1 MMVGKLITYSFIE
14 SNIILIII
22 ITFTDIQNDY
32 QRETI
37 QKHDDAIGI
46 YDLTI
51 VNSVYSSNNY

>member
-1 MMVGKLITYSFIE
+1 MMVGELITYSFIE

-32 QRETI
+32 RRETI

-46 YDLTI
+46 YMI
-51 VNSVYSSNNY
+51 